1 MDRLAIPDPLAFFF
15 IPLRLTNSFI
25 MNRFEALGIS
35 GDVIK
40 AITEL
45 GFENP
50 TPIQE
55 QAIPVILK
63 QNKDLV
69 ALAQTGTGKTAA
81 FGLPLTQLVDFKKRT
96 VQALILCPTRELCLQ
111 ITKDIKSYTK
121 YIQSANITAIYGGA
135 SIDGQ
140 ARDIRKGSQV
150 VVATPGRMVDMI
162 DRRLVDIK
170 QVQWVVLDEADEM
183 LNMGFQEDLNSI
195 LSHTPNEK
203 NVWLFSATMPSE
215 VSRIAKK
222 YMENPHEITVGNR
235 NQAAANIEHVYYVVH
250 ARDRY
255 NTLKRVLDFN
265 PNVYGIVFCR
275 TRAETQEVSDSL
287 IRDGYSADA
296 LHGDLSQAQ
305 RDFVMKRFRA
315 RTIQMLVATDVA
327 ARGIDVDDIT
337 HVINYNLPDEIESYT
352 HRSGRT
358 ARAGKSGQSIVI
370 LNMKEFS
377 KIRMLERMIGKKF
390 TESKVPTGF
399 DVCEKQLFHLVRKI
413 HDTEVNEK
421 GIEQYLPKIMEELK
435 DMSKE
440 DLIKRFISD
449 EFSRFLNYYKN
460 APDLNV
466 GHEMKKERNVTTR
479 RMFVNLGQL
488 DGLDNNQLKEFI
500 NTYSQISPGPIV
512 AADVRHTYSFV
523 EVESSLYDRLVVA
536 MAGAEHNG
544 RPVKMELSARAS
556 RESSGSGSSYGSGSF
571 KRSGGER
578 GGGER
583 SSGRGWSSGGSDSGD
598 GKSRYG
604 SGSRSYKGGSG
615 GGRSSSRSYR
625 DKK

>member
-1 MDRLAIPDPLAFFF
+1 
-15 IPLRLTNSFI
+15 
-25 MNRFEALGIS
+25 MNPFEELGIS
-35 GDVIK
+35 GPVIK

-50 TPIQE
+50 TPIQQ

-63 QNKDLV
+63 QSKDLV

-81 FGLPLTQLVDFKKRT
+81 FGLPLTQLVDFTKRN

-111 ITKDIKSYTK
+111 ITKDIKAYTK
-121 YIQSANITAIYGGA
+121 YIPNSNVTAIYGGA

-140 ARDIRKGSQV
+140 ARDIRKGSQI

-170 QVQWVVLDEADEM
+170 LVQWAVLDEADEM

-195 LSHTPNEK
+195 LSHTPKDK
-203 NVWLFSATMPSE
+203 NVWLFSATMPAE

-222 YMENPHEITVGNR
+222 YMEAPHEITVGNR
-235 NQAAANIEHVYYVVH
+235 NQGAANINHVYYVVH

-255 NTLKRVLDFN
+255 NALKRIMDFN
-265 PNVYGIVFCR
+265 PGVYGIVFCR

-287 IRDGYSADA
+287 IRDGYSADS

-315 RTIQMLVATDVA
+315 KTIQMLVATDVA

-358 ARAGKSGQSIVI
+358 ARAGKSGTSIVI
-370 LNMKEFS
+370 LNMKEFG
-377 KIRMLERMIGKKF
+377 KIRMLERILGKKF
-390 TESKVPTGF
+390 TENKVPTGF
-399 DVCEKQLFHLVRKI
+399 DVCEKQLFHLVKKI

-435 DMSKE
+435 DLTKE
-440 DLIKRFISD
+440 ELIKRFISD

-460 APDLNV
+460 AVDLNATSEV
-466 GHEMKKERNVTTR
+466 KKERNVSTK

-488 DGLDNNQLKEFI
+488 DELDNTKLKEFI
-500 NTYSQISPGPIV
+500 NTFSGIKPGPVV
-512 AADVRHTYSFV
+512 AADVRHTYSFI
-523 EVESSLYDRLVVA
+523 EVETALYDQLVA
-536 MAGAEHNG
+536 KMAGAEHNG
-544 RPVKMELSARAS
+544 RPVKMELSARAQ
-556 RESSGSGSSYGSGSF
+556 RDSSGSGSGY
-571 KRSGGER
+571 SGG
-578 GGGER
+578 GGYKR
-583 SSGRGWSSGGSDSGD
+583 SSGGSSSGGSGGWSSGGSG
-598 GKSRYG
+598 G
-604 SGSRSYKGGSG
+604 SGKRSYGGGGGGSSRSSGGGGYKGSGGKNSSRSYK
-615 GGRSSSRSYR
+615 

>member
-1 MDRLAIPDPLAFFF
+1 
-15 IPLRLTNSFI
+15 

-35 GDVIK
+35 ENVVK

-63 QNKDLV
+63 QSKDLV

-81 FGLPLTQLVDFKKRT
+81 FGLPLTQLVDFTKRN

-121 YIQSANITAIYGGA
+121 YIPNANVTAIYGGA

-140 ARDIRKGSQV
+140 ARDIRKGSQI

-170 QVQWVVLDEADEM
+170 LVQWAVLDEADEM

-195 LSHTPNEK
+195 LSHTPKEK

-235 NQAAANIEHVYYVVH
+235 NQGAANIEHVYYVVH

-287 IRDGYSADA
+287 IRDGYSADS

-315 RTIQMLVATDVA
+315 KTIQMLVATDVA

-377 KIRMLERMIGKKF
+377 KIRMLERIIGKKF

-399 DVCEKQLFHLVRKI
+399 DVCEKQLFHLVKKI
-413 HDTEVNEK
+413 HDTEINEK

-440 DLIKRFISD
+440 ELIKRFVSD
-449 EFSRFLNYYKN
+449 EFSRFLDYYKN
-460 APDLNV
+460 APDLNT
-466 GHEMKKERNVTTR
+466 GSEMKKERNVNTK

-488 DGLDNNQLKEFI
+488 DGLDNTQLKQFI
-500 NTYSQISPGPIV
+500 NSYSQISPGPVV
-512 AADVRHTYSFV
+512 AADVRHTYSFI
-523 EVESSLYDRLVVA
+523 EVEAALYDQLVAKMV
-536 MAGAEHNG
+536 GAEHNG
-544 RPVKMELSARAS
+544 RPVKMELSARAQ
-556 RESSGSGSSYGSGSF
+556 RESSSGSSYGGGGY
-571 KRSGGER
+571 KRSSGDRE

-583 SSGRGWSSGGSDSGD
+583 SSGRGWSSGGNSGGE

-604 SGSRSYKGGSG
+604 SGSRGGSYKGGSG
-615 GGRSSSRSYR
+615 SSGRSSSRSYR

>member
-1 MDRLAIPDPLAFFF
+1 
-15 IPLRLTNSFI
+15 
-25 MNRFEALGIS
+25 MNRFEALGIT
-35 GDVIK
+35 GPAIK
-40 AITEL
+40 AIADL

-63 QNKDLV
+63 QSKDLV

-81 FGLPLTQLVDFKKRT
+81 FGLPLTQLVDFNKRN

-111 ITKDIKSYTK
+111 ITGDLKSFTK
-121 YIQSANITAIYGGA
+121 YIPNANVTAIYGGA
-135 SIDGQ
+135 SIDAQ
-140 ARDIRKGSQV
+140 ARDIRKGSQI

-162 DRRLVDIK
+162 ERRLVDIK
-170 QVQWVVLDEADEM
+170 LVQWAVLDEADEM

-195 LSHTPNEK
+195 LSHTPKDK
-203 NVWLFSATMPSE
+203 NVWLFSATMPAE

-235 NQAAANIEHVYYVVH
+235 NQGAANIDHVYYVVH

-255 NTLKRVLDFN
+255 NALKRILDFN
-265 PNVYGIVFCR
+265 PGVYGIVFCR
-275 TRAETQEVSDSL
+275 TRSETQEVSDSL
-287 IRDGYSADA
+287 IRDGYSADS

-315 RTIQMLVATDVA
+315 KTIQMLVATDVA

-358 ARAGKSGQSIVI
+358 ARAGKSGVSIVI
-370 LNMKEFS
+370 LNMKEFG
-377 KIRMLERMIGKKF
+377 KIRMLERIIGKKF
-390 TESKVPTGF
+390 TEAKVPSGF
-399 DVCEKQLFHLVRKI
+399 DVCEKQLFHLVKKI

-435 DMSKE
+435 DLSKE
-440 DLIKRFISD
+440 ELIKRFITD

-460 APDLNV
+460 AADLNAH
-466 GHEMKKERNVTTR
+466 GGEQKKERNVTTK

-488 DGLDNNQLKEFI
+488 DGLDNSKLKHFI
-500 NTYSQISPGPIV
+500 NTFCGISPGPVV

-523 EVESSLYDRLVVA
+523 EVEAALYDQLVAKMV
-536 MAGAEHNG
+536 GAEHNG
-544 RPVKMELSARAS
+544 RPVKMELSARAQ
-556 RESSGSGSSYGSGSF
+556 RESSGGYGGGYKKS
-571 KRSGGER
+571 SGGN
-578 GGGER
+578 
-583 SSGRGWSSGGSDSGD
+583 GWSSGSNGGEGKRSYGSS
-598 GKSRYG
+598 SRGGSSYRGGNSG
-604 SGSRSYKGGSG
+604 SGS
-615 GGRSSSRSYR
+615 GRSSSRSYR

>member
-1 MDRLAIPDPLAFFF
+1 
-15 IPLRLTNSFI
+15 
-25 MNRFEALGIS
+25 MNRFEELGIS
-35 GDVIK
+35 ERVIR

-45 GFENP
+45 GFVAP

-55 QAIPVILK
+55 QAIPLILK

-81 FGLPLTQLVDFKKRT
+81 FGLPLTQLVDFDKRN

-111 ITKDIKSYTK
+111 ITNDIKAYTK
-121 YIQSANITAIYGGA
+121 FIPNANITAIYGGA

-140 ARDIRKGSQV
+140 ARDIRKGSQI

-162 DRRLVDIK
+162 ERRLVDIK
-170 QVQWVVLDEADEM
+170 MVQWAVLDEADEM

-195 LSHTPNEK
+195 LSHTPKEK
-203 NVWLFSATMPSE
+203 SVWLFSATMPAE

-222 YMENPHEITVGNR
+222 YMEDPQEITVGNR
-235 NQAAANIEHVYYVVH
+235 NQGAANIEHVYYVVH

-255 NTLKRVLDFN
+255 NALKRILDFN
-265 PNVYGIVFCR
+265 PGVYGIVFCR
-275 TRAETQEVSDSL
+275 TRAETQEISDSL

-315 RTIQMLVATDVA
+315 KTIKMLVATDVA

-337 HVINYNLPDEIESYT
+337 HVVNYNLPDEIESYT

-358 ARAGKSGQSIVI
+358 ARAGKSGTSIVI
-370 LNMKEFS
+370 LNMKEFG
-377 KIRMLERMIGKKF
+377 KIRMLERILGKKF

-399 DVCEKQLFHLVRKI
+399 DVCEKQLFHLVKKI

-435 DMSKE
+435 DLSKE
-440 DLIKRFISD
+440 ELIKRFISD
-449 EFSRFLNYYKN
+449 EFSRFLDYYKN
-460 APDLNV
+460 AIDLNATS
-466 GHEMKKERNVTTR
+466 EIKKERNVTTK

-488 DGLDNNQLKEFI
+488 DGLDNASLKQFI
-500 NTYSQISPGPIV
+500 NNYSGIQPGPIV

-523 EVESSLYDRLVVA
+523 EVEAAVYDQLVA
-536 MAGAEHNG
+536 KMEGAQHNG
-544 RPVKMELSARAS
+544 RSVKMELSARSGS
-556 RESSGSGSSYGSGSF
+556 RDNNFNSSGDSYR
-571 KRSGGER
+571 RSGGER
-578 GGGER
+578 AGGNSKWGSGEKR
-583 SSGRGWSSGGSDSGD
+583 SYGKGGSSSRGGNSSRGGSSFKSGGSG
-598 GKSRYG
+598 YG
-604 SGSRSYKGGSG
+604 SGT
-615 GGRSSSRSYR
+615 GRSSSRSYR

>member
-1 MDRLAIPDPLAFFF
+1 
-15 IPLRLTNSFI
+15 
-25 MNRFEALGIS
+25 MNRFEALGIT
-35 GDVIK
+35 GPAIK
-40 AITEL
+40 AIADL

-63 QNKDLV
+63 QSKDLV

-81 FGLPLTQLVDFKKRT
+81 FGLPLTQLVDFNKRN

-111 ITKDIKSYTK
+111 ITNDLKSYTK
-121 YIQSANITAIYGGA
+121 YITGANVTAIYGGS
-135 SIDGQ
+135 SIDAQ
-140 ARDIRKGSQV
+140 ARDIRKGSQI

-162 DRRLVDIK
+162 ERRLVDIK
-170 QVQWVVLDEADEM
+170 LVQWAVLDEADEM

-195 LSHTPNEK
+195 LSHTPKDK
-203 NVWLFSATMPSE
+203 NVWLFSATMPAE

-235 NQAAANIEHVYYVVH
+235 NQGAANIDHVYYVVH

-255 NTLKRVLDFN
+255 NALKRILDFN
-265 PNVYGIVFCR
+265 PGVYGIVFCR
-275 TRAETQEVSDSL
+275 TRSETQEVSDSL
-287 IRDGYSADA
+287 IRDGYSADS

-315 RTIQMLVATDVA
+315 KTIQMLVATDVA

-358 ARAGKSGQSIVI
+358 ARAGKSGISIVI
-370 LNMKEFS
+370 LNMKEFG
-377 KIRMLERMIGKKF
+377 KLRMLERIIGKKF
-390 TESKVPTGF
+390 TEAKVPSGF
-399 DVCEKQLFHLVRKI
+399 DVCEKQLFHLVKKI

-435 DMSKE
+435 DLSKE
-440 DLIKRFISD
+440 ELIKRFITD

-460 APDLNV
+460 AADLNAH
-466 GHEMKKERNVTTR
+466 GSEQKKERNVTTK

-488 DGLDNNQLKEFI
+488 DGLDNSKLKHFI
-500 NTYSQISPGPIV
+500 NTFCGISPGPVV

-523 EVESSLYDRLVVA
+523 EVEAALYDQLVAKMV
-536 MAGAEHNG
+536 GAEHNG
-544 RPVKMELSARAS
+544 RPVKMELSARAQ
-556 RESSGSGSSYGSGSF
+556 RGESSGGYGGGYKKS
-571 KRSGGER
+571 SGG
-578 GGGER
+578 
-583 SSGRGWSSGGSDSGD
+583 SGWSSGGSGGGGKRSYGGSSRGDS
-598 GKSRYG
+598 SYRRG
-604 SGSRSYKGGSG
+604 SGGTG

>member
-1 MDRLAIPDPLAFFF
+1 
-15 IPLRLTNSFI
+15 
-25 MNRFEALGIS
+25 MNRFEELGIS
-35 GDVIK
+35 GDVVK

-55 QAIPVILK
+55 QVIPVLLK

-81 FGLPLTQLVDFKKRT
+81 FGLPLTQLVDFNKRN

-121 YIQSANITAIYGGA
+121 FLPNANVTAIYGGA

-140 ARDIRKGSQV
+140 ARDIRKGSQI

-170 QVQWVVLDEADEM
+170 LVQWAVLDEADEM

-195 LSHTPNEK
+195 LSHTPKDK
-203 NVWLFSATMPSE
+203 NVWLFSATMPAE

-222 YMENPHEITVGNR
+222 YMEAPHEITVGNR
-235 NQAAANIEHVYYVVH
+235 NQGAENIKHVYYVVH

-255 NTLKRVLDFN
+255 NALKRILDYN
-265 PNVYGIVFCR
+265 PGVYGIVFCR
-275 TRAETQEVSDSL
+275 TRSETQEVSDSL
-287 IRDGYSADA
+287 IRDGYSADS

-315 RTIQMLVATDVA
+315 KTIQMLVATDVA

-358 ARAGKSGQSIVI
+358 ARAGKSGTSIVI

-377 KIRMLERMIGKKF
+377 KIRMLERMLGKKF

-399 DVCEKQLFHLVRKI
+399 DVCEKQLFHLVQKI
-413 HDTEVNEK
+413 HNTEVNEK

-435 DMSKE
+435 ELSKE
-440 DLIKRFISD
+440 ELIKRFITD
-449 EFSRFLNYYKN
+449 EFSRFLDYYKN
-460 APDLNV
+460 AADLNAH
-466 GHEMKKERNVTTR
+466 GSSEMKKERNVTTK

-488 DGLDNNQLKEFI
+488 DDLDNAKLKQFI
-500 NTYSQISPGPIV
+500 NSYSKISPGPVV

-523 EVESSLYDRLVVA
+523 EVESALYDQLVAA
-536 MAGAEHNG
+536 MIGAEHNG
-544 RPVKMELSARAS
+544 RPVKMEPSAGAGARIPREAS
-556 RESSGSGSSYGSGSF
+556 SFGGGGGYGGGNGGGGYRRNSGERGSGGERSGGERSGGKGWSSGSGGGERKRSYGSGS
-571 KRSGGER
+571 
-578 GGGER
+578 
-583 SSGRGWSSGGSDSGD
+583 
-598 GKSRYG
+598 G
-604 SGSRSYKGGSG
+604 SGSHGGGGGRSGS
-615 GGRSSSRSYR
+615 GRSSSRSYR

>member
-1 MDRLAIPDPLAFFF
+1 
-15 IPLRLTNSFI
+15 
-25 MNRFEALGIS
+25 MNRFEELGIS
-35 GDVIK
+35 AQVIK

-63 QNKDLV
+63 QSKDLV

-81 FGLPLTQLVDFKKRT
+81 FGLPLTQLVDFNKRN

-111 ITKDIKSYTK
+111 ITSDIKSYTK
-121 YIQSANITAIYGGA
+121 YIPNANVTAIYGGS

-140 ARDIRKGSQV
+140 ARDIRKGSQI

-162 DRRLVDIK
+162 ERKLVDIK
-170 QVQWVVLDEADEM
+170 LVQWAVLDEADEM
-183 LNMGFQEDLNSI
+183 LNMGFQEDLNNI
-195 LSHTPNEK
+195 LSHTPKDK
-203 NVWLFSATMPSE
+203 NVWLFSATMPAE

-222 YMENPHEITVGNR
+222 YMENPQEITVGNR
-235 NQAAANIEHVYYVVH
+235 NQGAANIEHVYYVVH

-255 NTLKRVLDFN
+255 NALKRILDFN
-265 PNVYGIVFCR
+265 PGVYGIVFCR

-315 RTIQMLVATDVA
+315 KTIRMLVATDVA
-327 ARGIDVDDIT
+327 ARGIDVDDIS

-358 ARAGKSGQSIVI
+358 ARAGKSGTSIVI
-370 LNMKEFS
+370 LNMKEFG
-377 KIRMLERMIGKKF
+377 KLRMLERIIGKKF

-399 DVCEKQLFHLVRKI
+399 DVCEKQLFHLVKKI

-421 GIEQYLPKIMEELK
+421 GIEQYLPKIMDELK
-435 DMSKE
+435 DLSKE
-440 DLIKRFISD
+440 ELIKRFITD
-449 EFSRFLNYYKN
+449 EFSRFLDYYKN
-460 APDLNV
+460 AADLNANS
-466 GHEMKKERNVTTR
+466 EIKKERNVTTK
-479 RMFVNLGQL
+479 RMFVNLGQM
-488 DGLDNNQLKEFI
+488 DGLDNNKLKQFI
-500 NTYSQISPGPIV
+500 NTYSEITPGPVV

-523 EVESSLYDRLVVA
+523 EVEAALYDQLVAKMV
-536 MAGAEHNG
+536 GAEHDG
-544 RPVKMELSARAS
+544 RPVKMELSARTQRAS
-556 RESSGSGSSYGSGSF
+556 SEGGYGSSSGSGS
-571 KRSGGER
+571 GGYKK
-578 GGGER
+578 
-583 SSGRGWSSGGSDSGD
+583 SSGWSSGGGEKKRYSG
-598 GKSRYG
+598 G
-604 SGSRSYKGGSG
+604 SSRSGGGYKGGNRSEGGGYKGGSSSGSG
-615 GGRSSSRSYR
+615 GSGTGRSSSRSYR